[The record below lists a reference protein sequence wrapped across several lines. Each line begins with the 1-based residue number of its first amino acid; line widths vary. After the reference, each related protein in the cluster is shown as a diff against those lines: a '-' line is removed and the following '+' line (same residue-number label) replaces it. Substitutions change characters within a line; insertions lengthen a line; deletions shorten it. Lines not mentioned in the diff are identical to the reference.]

1 MQAVFD
7 FSNAIEHQKEQIK
20 NMEKK
25 IKIGTFDYDKYDKE
39 SLLHISTAKT
49 LSVGIYKWELKKGK
63 MFRSQSDLKKS
74 KAFVRVTMDIAKL
87 KQGMKVVEHITQR
100 LNNKTYECKASVN
113 ANVYAK
119 KNNIQ

>member
-25 IKIGTFDYDKYDKE
+25 IKIGTFDYDKYGEE

-113 ANVYAK
+113 ANAYAK